1 MKRILLIIN
10 LLLII
15 SLFSGCTKFT
25 NNQINVSGQYFDTAV
40 SITIY
45 GGTKDVA
52 DKCKDIC
59 SKYENMFSNKIDSSE
74 ISMININS
82 AKGNWTTVSNET
94 LELIKKGIEFGN
106 ISNGLFDITIGEVS
120 QLWDFK
126 DGNNLPDPATI
137 KEKIS
142 NVNYKNIEIDGNNVR
157 LSNPNA
163 KLDLGGIAKGY
174 IADKLKEYLLSQ
186 NIDSALI
193 NLGGNVLLVGSK
205 LDGSNFRIGIQKP
218 FEESGETILVV
229 NTHDKSIVTSGT
241 YERYFYKDNKL
252 YHHILD
258 THTGYPVEN
267 DLCSVTIIS
276 DSSMM
281 GDGLSTTAFL
291 MGLND
296 GLNYIESLENTEA
309 IFIDKDLKIHTTTG
323 LDINNNNE
331 VTIK

>member
-15 SLFSGCTKFT
+15 SMFSGCTKFT

-82 AKGNWTTVSNET
+82 AKGNWTSVSNET

-323 LDINNNNE
+323 LNINNNE

>member
-15 SLFSGCTKFT
+15 SMFSGCTKFT

-82 AKGNWTTVSNET
+82 AKGNWTSVSKDT

-323 LDINNNNE
+323 LDINNNE

>member
-59 SKYENMFSNKIDSSE
+59 SKYENMFSNNIDSSE

-120 QLWDFK
+120 NLWDFK

-137 KEKIS
+137 NEKIS

-323 LDINNNNE
+323 LDINNNE

>member
-15 SLFSGCTKFT
+15 SMFSGCTKFT

-82 AKGNWTTVSNET
+82 AKGNWTSVSKDT

-205 LDGSNFRIGIQKP
+205 FDGSNFRIGIQKP

-323 LDINNNNE
+323 LDINNNE

>member
-82 AKGNWTTVSNET
+82 AKGNWTSVSNET
-94 LELIKKGIEFGN
+94 LELIKEGIEFGN

-323 LDINNNNE
+323 LDINNNE

>member
-15 SLFSGCTKFT
+15 SMFSGCTKFT
-25 NNQINVSGQYFDTAV
+25 NNQINVSGQYFDTTV

-82 AKGNWTTVSNET
+82 AKGNWTSVSKDT

-323 LDINNNNE
+323 LDINNNE

>member
-15 SLFSGCTKFT
+15 SLFSGCTKLT

-82 AKGNWTTVSNET
+82 AKGNWTSVSNET
-94 LELIKKGIEFGN
+94 LELIKEGIEFGN

-323 LDINNNNE
+323 LDINNNE

>member
-15 SLFSGCTKFT
+15 SMFSGCTKFT

-82 AKGNWTTVSNET
+82 AKGNWTSVSNET

-120 QLWDFK
+120 NLWDFK

-323 LDINNNNE
+323 LDINNNE

>member
-15 SLFSGCTKFT
+15 SMFSGCTKFT

-82 AKGNWTTVSNET
+82 AKGNWTSVSNET

-323 LDINNNNE
+323 LDINNNE

>member
-15 SLFSGCTKFT
+15 SMFSGCTKFT
-25 NNQINVSGQYFDTAV
+25 NNQINVSGQYFDTTV

-323 LDINNNNE
+323 LDINNNE

>member
-15 SLFSGCTKFT
+15 SMFSGCTKFT

-323 LDINNNNE
+323 LDINNNE

>member
-15 SLFSGCTKFT
+15 SMFSGCTKFT

-82 AKGNWTTVSNET
+82 AKGNWTSVSNET

-137 KEKIS
+137 NEKIS
-142 NVNYKNIEIDGNNVR
+142 NVSYKNIEIDGNNVR

-309 IFIDKDLKIHTTTG
+309 IFIDKDLKIHTTSG
-323 LDINNNNE
+323 LNINNNE

>member
-82 AKGNWTTVSNET
+82 AKGNWTSVSNET

-323 LDINNNNE
+323 LDINNNE

>member
-82 AKGNWTTVSNET
+82 AKGNWTSVSNET

-323 LDINNNNE
+323 LNINNNE

>member
-82 AKGNWTTVSNET
+82 AKGNWTSVSNET

-106 ISNGLFDITIGEVS
+106 TSNGLFDITIGEVS

-205 LDGSNFRIGIQKP
+205 YDGSNFRIGIQKP

-323 LDINNNNE
+323 LNINNNE

>member
-82 AKGNWTTVSNET
+82 AKGNWTSVSNET

-309 IFIDKDLKIHTTTG
+309 IFIDKDLKIHTTSG
-323 LDINNNNE
+323 LNINNNE

>member
-59 SKYENMFSNKIDSSE
+59 SKYENMFSNNIDSSE

-82 AKGNWTTVSNET
+82 AKGNWTSVSKDT

-323 LDINNNNE
+323 LDINNNE

>member
-15 SLFSGCTKFT
+15 SMFSGCTKFT

-323 LDINNNNE
+323 LNINNNE